1 MLFFI
6 LLVVL
11 FLLIPLF
18 RPLVSRTEKIA
29 RKITERKEMDSTLTF
44 VNTFHN
50 CCKRIRLQARND
62 KNVTE
67 NTWTFSKILVHL
79 NIFELQPNAT
89 KWKWLWTT
97 TTPTKKKHSR
107 NEWKWCHWNAKRVHR
122 YHVINVLYRGLH
134 FFVVQFSREK
144 EILTLS
150 SDAPIEIDNF
160 NLIRWRHAAPANDI
174 NRMKSSLLI
183 FPFRSRWFYFTFS
196 TELPGARFSRFHCNV
211 TQSLHYKEDFT
222 VKQLKNWCRK
232 KCHSMLANDV

>member
-1 MLFFI
+1 MTKMSPRI
-6 LLVVL
+6 L
-11 FLLIPLF
+11 
-18 RPLVSRTEKIA
+18 
-29 RKITERKEMDSTLTF
+29 ERCRRFSCTS
-44 VNTFHN
+44 
-50 CCKRIRLQARND
+50 
-62 KNVTE
+62 
-67 NTWTFSKILVHL
+67 TFS
-79 NIFELQPNAT
+79 NCNRTQPNENDFEQQRHQQ
-89 KWKWLWTT
+89 
-97 TTPTKKKHSR
+97 KKKHSR

-211 TQSLHYKEDFT
+211 TQSLHYKEDST